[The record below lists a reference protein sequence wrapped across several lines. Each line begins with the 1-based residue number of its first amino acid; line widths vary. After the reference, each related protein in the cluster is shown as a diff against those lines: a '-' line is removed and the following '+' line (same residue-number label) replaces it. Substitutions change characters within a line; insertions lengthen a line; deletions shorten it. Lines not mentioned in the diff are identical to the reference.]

1 MHGADTRAS
10 SGGRLLPGGLRAAR
24 PACDTAGVSSTPTP
38 PSGQAPEPTSP
49 GTGQRPPEPRR
60 NLVGAGFALLGGYFA
75 YNLWGI
81 PMSLWLKVPLLAL
94 FAAVAVYGLAQLW
107 QNRRR

>member
-1 MHGADTRAS
+1 
-10 SGGRLLPGGLRAAR
+10 
-24 PACDTAGVSSTPTP
+24 VSSTPTP
-38 PSGQAPEPTSP
+38 PSAQAPEPASR
-49 GTGQRPPEPRR
+49 GAGQRPHEPRR
-60 NLVGAGFALLGGYFA
+60 NLVGVGFTLLGGYFA

-94 FAAVAVYGLAQLW
+94 FAAVAVYGLVQLW

>member
-1 MHGADTRAS
+1 M
-10 SGGRLLPGGLRAAR
+10 
-24 PACDTAGVSSTPTP
+24 SSTPTP
-38 PSGQAPEPTSP
+38 PAE
-49 GTGQRPPEPRR
+49 QRPHQPRR
-60 NLVGAGFALLGGYFA
+60 NLVGVGFALLGGYFA

-94 FAAVAVYGLAQLW
+94 FAAVAVYGLVQLW